1 MYSDERY
8 VNGMY
13 NIAWI
18 AGFMRDLQT
27 EGNQLRAFRIQQT
40 NNLNHALPIRL
51 TTPRPRAKYFDT
63 VPISVQAHLFGRRL
77 DNGERII
84 EARAFD
90 IDAPD
95 LMHLPG
101 LDAWTKSLPPG
112 APTDDFKPNDGAVAN
127 GQGPMNSVELA
138 GFVLGA
144 AMARDEQGRA
154 QNDCLIVLLQQH
166 EDETQALPVRL
177 YGRFAAKY
185 RDLVEPG
192 QPLKVSGQLRV
203 RVKPVG
209 LPPTDADGNV
219 TGPADVVKY
228 PYIHCSHFKVTTL
241 GEGLIR
247 NMPSW
252 AQERLRR
259 LLALRATK
267 ARRRKAPEDDQ
278 TSETIETS
286 PNAVNDD
293 IAPSL
298 NVANAFARLGGSLD
312 R

>member
-77 DNGERII
+77 DNGERVI

-112 APTDDFKPNDGAVAN
+112 APTDDFKPNDGAVAS

-209 LPPTDADGNV
+209 PPPSRCRRQCHRAGRRREVPVHPLFALQGDDPGRRADTQHAVVGAG
-219 TGPADVVKY
+219 TSAAAARPARHQGAPPQGPRRRPDLRD
-228 PYIHCSHFKVTTL
+228 HRDF
-241 GEGLIR
+241 
-247 NMPSW
+247 
-252 AQERLRR
+252 AQRSQRRHRAVLECGERLR
-259 LLALRATK
+259 AS
-267 ARRRKAPEDDQ
+267 RRQ
-278 TSETIETS
+278 S
-286 PNAVNDD
+286 
-293 IAPSL
+293 
-298 NVANAFARLGGSLD
+298 
-312 R
+312 